1 MKGKA
6 FFVLLVFAGVLLAI
20 QPAEQWVVGQTGK
33 YTQVASANY
42 TTEGGNVTNINLTG
56 NISTEKWAGFWGN
69 VSGRIVLA
77 PGAGQPMFFTW
88 AWNSTN
94 GGEVCAIAGPSGFDW
109 SGLQTVAASEID
121 TVWGFA
127 GGDTDSAANT
137 LMSSCNVDVAGIP
150 VSGSAGNFTGVGGF
164 ETCAVA
170 DQAIPAVKTDIA
182 FCVNIT
188 QGGNLFNGLTGDYE
202 LLAPTNE
209 TAGQY
214 ETYYFWLELD

>member
-6 FFVLLVFAGVLLAI
+6 FLVLLVLAGVLLAI
-20 QPAEQWVVGQTGK
+20 QPAEGWTVGQTGK
-33 YTQVASANY
+33 YTQVANANY
-42 TTEGGNVTNINLTG
+42 TTEGGNVTEINLTG

-77 PGAGQPMFFTW
+77 PGINQPMFFTW
-88 AWNSTN
+88 AWNSAN
-94 GGEVCAIAGPSGFDW
+94 GGEVCAVAAPSGFDW
-109 SGLQTVAASEID
+109 SAIQAVAAAAID
-121 TVWGFA
+121 AVWGFA
-127 GGDTDSAANT
+127 GTDTDSAANT
-137 LMSSCNVDVAGIP
+137 LSTSCSVDIAGTS
-150 VSGSAGNFTGVGGF
+150 VSGSAGNYTGVGGF

-170 DQAIPAVKTDIA
+170 DQAVPAAKTDIA

-202 LLAPTNE
+202 LLAATNE
-209 TAGQY
+209 VAGQY